1 MNTSNIHTATNPFIV
16 NSKFLQVKSRIAQTA
31 KIIRQ
36 EDNNAMPAVYEP
48 AKRVVLSAKYE
59 KRPQSAQY
67 QQDDPFSNNV
77 QKQ

>member
-1 MNTSNIHTATNPFIV
+1 
-16 NSKFLQVKSRIAQTA
+16 
-31 KIIRQ
+31 
-36 EDNNAMPAVYEP
+36 MPAVYEP